1 MWLLGLWLGLT
12 VGALLGWLC
21 CAALVRN
28 SLEIDNMHLRRK
40 VADLEDGRE
49 IAVSRAYAI
58 GKRDG
63 AKPV

>member
-1 MWLLGLWLGLT
+1 
-12 VGALLGWLC
+12 
-21 CAALVRN
+21 
-28 SLEIDNMHLRRK
+28 MHLRRK

-49 IAVSRAYAI
+49 IAVSRTYAI